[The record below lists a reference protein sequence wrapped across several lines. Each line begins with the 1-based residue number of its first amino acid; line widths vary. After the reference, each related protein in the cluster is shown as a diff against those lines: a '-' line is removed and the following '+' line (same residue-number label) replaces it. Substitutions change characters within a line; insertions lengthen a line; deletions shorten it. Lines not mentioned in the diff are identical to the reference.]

1 MSFELCFMKILWR
14 MDLGVQVGQRDHAGG
29 GGEDQG
35 QDGGMGAVR
44 RAPFGL
50 FGKWGRPQ

>member
-1 MSFELCFMKILWR
+1 
-14 MDLGVQVGQRDHAGG
+14 MDLGIQVGQRDRAGG

-35 QDGGMGAVR
+35 RDRGMGAVR